1 MNAFVSNGGS
11 ELLRLSVIQGK
22 GDRMVGVKQPWLLQ
36 IALPVVNQVLSWNR
50 TVLF

>member
-1 MNAFVSNGGS
+1 MNAFISNGVS

-22 GDRMVGVKQPWLLQ
+22 GDRMVAVKQPWLLQ
-36 IALPVVNQVLSWNR
+36 IALPLVNQVLSWNH